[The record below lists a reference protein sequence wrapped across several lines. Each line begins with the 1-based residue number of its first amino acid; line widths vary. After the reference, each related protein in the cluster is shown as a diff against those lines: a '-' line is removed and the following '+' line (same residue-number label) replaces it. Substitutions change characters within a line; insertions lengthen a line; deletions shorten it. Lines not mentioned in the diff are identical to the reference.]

1 MIEGIIQCL
10 GRLDEL
16 NQLCMFLGK
25 WEDLG
30 MAKYKVNVI
39 RKGTIIVDG
48 VDSLEDAEEYIKNCN
63 PVDEIS
69 WSNFL
74 ECYGRGI
81 EIKRIYVPNYM
92 TIRKFA
98 EKIEIRP
105 AEIIKWLFLRGRIA
119 NYDTGIYFEEMRDF
133 AEQYGFVCEKMEG

>member
-1 MIEGIIQCL
+1 
-10 GRLDEL
+10 
-16 NQLCMFLGK
+16 
-25 WEDLG
+25 

-69 WSNFL
+69 WSNSL

-81 EIKRIYVPNYM
+81 EIKKIYVPNYM

-133 AEQYGFVCEKMEG
+133 GEQYGFVCEKMEG